1 MQISQELYSKA
12 QKLDNDQLRSIIRSE
27 KFKGQ
32 TSGLSKNYLQ
42 TNLIILDKKYALDFM
57 IFCQRNPKAC
67 PLVGVTNVG
76 DPIFKTLGNNIDV
89 RTDIPSYNIYEN
101 GKFYKTVTEI
111 SDFWN
116 EDLIAFAIGCSFTFE
131 HSLLRHG
138 FSIDHINENK
148 VVPMY
153 STNIKNLKSGP
164 FENTMV
170 VSMRI
175 FKEHQVNEVI
185 NICKSF
191 HWAHG
196 RPVHVGNPNELG
208 IANIFEP
215 NWRDSPRSLLKDE
228 VNVFWAC
235 GVTPQNAILNSTVP
249 FCISHTPGYM
259 LITDIEEDAEIPILQ

>member
-1 MQISQELYSKA
+1 
-12 QKLDNDQLRSIIRSE
+12 
-27 KFKGQ
+27 
-32 TSGLSKNYLQ
+32 
-42 TNLIILDKKYALDFM
+42 M
-57 IFCQRNPKAC
+57 I
-67 PLVGVTNVG
+67 
-76 DPIFKTLGNNIDV
+76 
-89 RTDIPSYNIYEN
+89 
-101 GKFYKTVTEI
+101 EI

-116 EDLIAFAIGCSFTFE
+116 ENLIAFAIGCSFTFE
-131 HSLLRHG
+131 QSLLRNG

-175 FKEHQVNEVI
+175 FKRYQVNEVI

-196 RPVHVGNPNELG
+196 KPIHVGDPNEIG
-208 IANIFEP
+208 IVNIFEP
-215 NWRDSPRSLLKDE
+215 TWGDSSRSLLKDE